1 MTNARLSKIGLAAI
15 GTISIFFC
23 AFCLGAQ
30 WAAVQGTNG
39 QLMMNL
45 SISQLLRDGDAQ
57 SALREA
63 ENFTAANVS
72 VLKDYDTPFGFFRVA
87 FESPRILFSRH
98 TFLSDYR
105 PGAAEYIRDYP
116 SASYWPEVVSYLVS
130 NYPQDVSKEQ

>member
-1 MTNARLSKIGLAAI
+1 MTTHRLSKIGIAAI
-15 GTISIFFC
+15 GAIIIFFV

-45 SISQLLRDGDAQ
+45 SISRLLRDGDTEN
-57 SALREA
+57 ALREA

-72 VLKDYDTPFGFFRVA
+72 VLKDYDAPFGFFRVA
-87 FESPRILFSRH
+87 SASPRILFSRG

-105 PGAAEYIRDYP
+105 AGAAQYIRDYP
-116 SASYWPEVVSYLVS
+116 SASYWPEVASYLVS
-130 NYPQDVSKEQ
+130 NYPQDVAKEK